1 LKKYLTWIYNL
12 RIAYPNLEIYL
23 FDDDVTAAFRQP
35 KYHPNVI
42 SGKAYQ
48 IGKYLTFGDCSSVPS
63 WEPFA
68 AARMALSTELSKGD
82 NSWFRITKTI

>member
-1 LKKYLTWIYNL
+1 MLGRYLTWIYNL
-12 RIAYPNLEIYL
+12 WITYPDLEIYL
-23 FDDDVTAAFRQP
+23 FDDDVTAAFWQP

-48 IGKYLTFGDCSSVPS
+48 IGKYLFISTGLTFGDCSSPPT

-68 AARMALSTELSKGD
+68 AA
-82 NSWFRITKTI
+82 